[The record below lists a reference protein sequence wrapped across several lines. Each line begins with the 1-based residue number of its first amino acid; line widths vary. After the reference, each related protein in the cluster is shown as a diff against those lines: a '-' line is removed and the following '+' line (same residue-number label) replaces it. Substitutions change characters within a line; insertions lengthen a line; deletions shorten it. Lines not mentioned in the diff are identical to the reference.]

1 MRLPRDI
8 DGPAL
13 IKALTVLGYQPS
25 RQKGLH
31 IRITTQ
37 RDGENH
43 EVIPYHHPI
52 KTGTLSG
59 ILKRVAL
66 HHGMA
71 LNDLLELLEL

>member
-66 HHGMA
+66 HHVMA